1 MRPTDAEIRQ
11 FAAARKRPASGAGP
25 SRPSKRP
32 APVQP
37 TVEAS
42 ATEGSEPIIALAA
55 PTVRVE
61 ERPTEEVAE
70 GVSAVSPPRV
80 EPDVVREAEHRPEAS
95 AGATGGAGSNSS
107 VPSLPAP
114 SVGAADRGK
123 APMEPSEEERSMPPS
138 AYYPEGASALADH
151 NLARRLCQGILL
163 PTDVQS
169 LRSRQVT
176 EMLSRFYP
184 SMVELIFTMSE
195 LEAGYRRFGDVR
207 AAFKERSAAAE
218 AERGRLVDQ
227 LQESVDR
234 EAKLTDEVSRLM
246 AELKS
251 AKKEAKHKGRVV
263 RRLRRERDGATSEL
277 QGEREQLRASLG
289 KLAETEEDLSI
300 AQIDAEIARAEAELA
315 KEELAHTEDEARSA
329 RESADRAVEDFRAS
343 DRYKEEMLE
352 SGFASYRVGFED
364 GRDAVHALYPEVD
377 VSRVVPLFAEEGAEE
392 EGTEEM
398 ADQPSG
404 GVIVV
409 EEAVPEQVP
418 TEVPLSTEAHLSAA
432 DQSLLMAETP
442 IIPDPP
448 SVEEIDQDG

>member
-1 MRPTDAEIRQ
+1 
-11 FAAARKRPASGAGP
+11 
-25 SRPSKRP
+25 
-32 APVQP
+32 
-37 TVEAS
+37 
-42 ATEGSEPIIALAA
+42 
-55 PTVRVE
+55 
-61 ERPTEEVAE
+61 
-70 GVSAVSPPRV
+70 
-80 EPDVVREAEHRPEAS
+80 
-95 AGATGGAGSNSS
+95 
-107 VPSLPAP
+107 
-114 SVGAADRGK
+114 
-123 APMEPSEEERSMPPS
+123 
-138 AYYPEGASALADH
+138 
-151 NLARRLCQGILL
+151 
-163 PTDVQS
+163 
-169 LRSRQVT
+169 
-176 EMLSRFYP
+176 
-184 SMVELIFTMSE
+184 MSE
-195 LEAGYRRFGDVR
+195 LEAGYRRFGNVW
-207 AAFKERSAAAE
+207 AAYKERSAAAE
-218 AERGRLVDQ
+218 AEKAMLVDH
-227 LQESVDR
+227 LQQSADR

-315 KEELAHTEDEARSA
+315 REELAHTEDEVRSA

-409 EEAVPEQVP
+409 EEAIPEQVP
-418 TEVPLSTEAHLSAA
+418 TEVPLPTEAFKFFL
-432 DQSLLMAETP
+432 
-442 IIPDPP
+442 
-448 SVEEIDQDG
+448 G